1 MVWERSR
8 MCGRA
13 YDHHGPHGATPEGIR
28 TYLQDVY
35 EEVWHHDM
43 DDDVRDIVNTLRVS
57 GAFPAAAE

>member
-1 MVWERSR
+1 